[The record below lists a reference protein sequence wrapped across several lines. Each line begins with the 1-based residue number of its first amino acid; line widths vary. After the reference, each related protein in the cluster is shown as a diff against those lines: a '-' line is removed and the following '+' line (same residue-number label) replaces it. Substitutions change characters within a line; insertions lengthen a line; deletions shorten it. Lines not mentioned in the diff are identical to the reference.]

1 MRLNPI
7 VRKKIISDGNME
19 KICVDT
25 GTPYPTFR
33 RWISNNSEKLTL
45 KKVIEAIAK
54 HTQVDEADLFIED
67 KERV

>member
-1 MRLNPI
+1 MKLTEDAK
-7 VRKKIISDGNME
+7 KKITTGRVIE

-25 GTPYPTFR
+25 NTPYTTFR
-33 RWISNNSEKLTL
+33 RWIDTNSEKLTL